1 MTKIGVLSNPL
12 SRNNLKHLG
21 ELQKFLGEHQDV
33 LHLQLTDFN
42 SLPTVL
48 RDFAEQAVDILV
60 VNGGDGTVSAVLTEL
75 FEHRA
80 FPEPP
85 LLAVLPG
92 GTSNTIAGDVGLRGD
107 PSRSLERLFVE
118 VASGTYANSVA
129 TRGLIRV
136 HYDATKSAVVGM
148 FFGTAAICDA
158 IVLRRRIFPQQWL
171 PDSIA
176 GALTLIYVLANI
188 IAGRGGK
195 VLSSQPIG
203 IDVDQGKSA
212 VSRYSLVMITTL
224 RRVFLG
230 SSPFWGG
237 GDRTLKITS
246 VRSPTTGLALH
257 AYRLLYGRDKHKLP
271 GATYQSANGDRI
283 ELQMACP
290 FNLDGEFFQPSTDSS
305 VTLTGPY
312 TARFVQC

>member
-21 ELQKFLGEHQDV
+21 ELQKFFGEHQDV

-42 SLPTVL
+42 SLPSVL

-60 VNGGDGTVSAVLTEL
+60 INGGDGTVSAVLTEL

-92 GTSNTIAGDVGLRGD
+92 GTSNTIAKDVGLRGD
-107 PSRSLERLFVE
+107 PLRALDRLFVE
-118 VASGTYANSVA
+118 VAGGSYVNSVVA
-129 TRGLIRV
+129 RGLIRV
-136 HYDATKSAVVGM
+136 HYDATKPAVVGM

-158 IVLRRRIFPQQWL
+158 IALRRRIFPQQWL
-171 PDSIA
+171 PDAIA
-176 GALTLIYVLANI
+176 GALTLIFVLAHI
-188 IAGRGGK
+188 IAGHGGR

-203 IDVDQGKSA
+203 IDVDERKHA
-212 VSRYSLVMITTL
+212 VSRYSLVMVTTL

-237 GDRTLKITS
+237 GERALKITS
-246 VRSPTTGLALH
+246 VRSPMTGLARH

-271 GATYQSANGDRI
+271 SATYQSENGDRL
-283 ELQMACP
+283 ELRMACS

-312 TARFVQC
+312 TGRFVQC